1 MSSPTAIL
9 VEMQKIDDQ
18 ISAKEKIKVSLP
30 LQLEQLNISV
40 KNAEDF
46 LAEIKQQLETNS
58 QNQKALELEVMS
70 NKETILKYKHQL
82 DGIKTNKEYKALNSQ
97 IAQLEDKNIKIEE
110 DILQV
115 MDEETNLKKLQDEGK
130 IKKKLADENLK
141 ANENIIKEDIQ
152 KVDNEIEALK
162 ATRSKFGSQIPRDLA
177 KKYVQLIK
185 NKNYKAVA
193 YNNGNSCSCC
203 GFHIRPQV
211 VIELN
216 DINKILY
223 CENCGRILVNRY

>member
-1 MSSPTAIL
+1 MSAPTAIL

-18 ISAKEKIKVSLP
+18 ISAKEKIKISLP
-30 LQLEQLNISV
+30 LQLEQLNMSV

-46 LAEIKQQLETNS
+46 LLEIKTTLDTNS
-58 QNQKALELEVMS
+58 QNQKVRELEVKS

-97 IAQLEDKNIKIEE
+97 IAQLEEKNIKIEE
-110 DILQV
+110 EILAI
-115 MDEETNLKKLQDEGK
+115 MDEEGSLKKQQEEGK
-130 IKKKLADENLK
+130 IKKKCADENLK

-152 KVDNEIEALK
+152 KVDNEIAALK
-162 ATRSKFGSQIPRDLA
+162 ETRSKFGAQIPRDLA

-193 YNNGNSCSCC
+193 FNHNNSCSCC

-223 CENCGRILVNRY
+223 CENCGRILVNSF